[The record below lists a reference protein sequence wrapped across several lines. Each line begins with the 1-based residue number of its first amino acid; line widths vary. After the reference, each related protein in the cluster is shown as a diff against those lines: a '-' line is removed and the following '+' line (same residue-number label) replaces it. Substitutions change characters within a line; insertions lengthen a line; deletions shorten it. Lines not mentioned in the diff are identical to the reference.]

1 MNATSGPDR
10 SGFLEVTVD
19 GSVAL
24 VTMNRPETLNGLDP
38 AAHAELAG
46 VWAELADD
54 ESVRA
59 AVLTGA
65 GRAFSA
71 GGDLKDMAA
80 RLTDDPRSGPG
91 ITAAMAR
98 SIVYNLLDFEKPVV
112 AAVNGAAVGLG
123 ATLALLC
130 DVVVASR
137 DAVWGDPH
145 VRIGLVPGDGGLAVW
160 TVLAGPNR
168 AKELMM
174 LGTTISSADAD
185 RLGLVNR
192 VVEPEQVVPE
202 ALSIARDLAA
212 GPQVAVRGTKMSV
225 NNWIKAQFGTLFE
238 VSLAAELHSMQH
250 PDFPEGVAAAVEKRA
265 PRFE

>member
-1 MNATSGPDR
+1 MTVEPDYAR
-10 SGFLEVTVD
+10 YEFLEVAVD
-19 GSVAL
+19 GAVAV
-24 VTMNRPETLNGLDP
+24 VTMSRPDVLNALDP
-38 AAHAELAG
+38 AAHLELED
-46 VWAELADD
+46 VWPDLMGD
-54 ESVRA
+54 ERVRA

-71 GGDLKDMAA
+71 GGDLNDMAA
-80 RLTDDPRSGPG
+80 RLAGDPLGGPG

-98 SIVYNLLDFEKPVV
+98 RIVNNLLDFEKPVV

-123 ATLALLC
+123 GTLALLC

-145 VRIGLVPGDGGLAVW
+145 IRIGLVPGDGGLAVW

-174 LGTTISSADAD
+174 LGATISSAEAD

-192 VVEPEQVVPE
+192 VVEPGQALPE
-202 ALSIARDLAA
+202 ALGIARELAA
-212 GPQVAVRGTKMSV
+212 GPQVAVRGTKVSV
-225 NNWIKAQFGTLFE
+225 NNWIKAQFGSLFE
-238 VSLAAELHSMQH
+238 VSLAAELHSMRH
-250 PDFPEGVAAAVEKRA
+250 PDFAEGVIAAVEKRQ
-265 PRFE
+265 PNFE